1 MWLPILAL
9 LTALSI
15 SSVSAYFSIVGLT
28 AIFAAAKLPI
38 IILGSTLEIGK
49 IITTLFV
56 HRHWKDLTTSLKS
69 YLSIAIIV
77 LMMIT
82 SMGTFGFLSKA
93 HLDQALPSDDNQIQ
107 LNIIDQKIK
116 TDQDNILAAKQ
127 ELSQLD
133 QAVNQMMGR
142 TTDATGAQRAVNI
155 RKGQVKDRQRI
166 ADTIDTTNKDLLALQ
181 QQEAPL
187 KVEQNKIAV
196 EVGPIKYIADLIY
209 GQSEDPNILEK
220 AVRIVILMLVSVF
233 DPLAIVLLLAA
244 SSIMLILKGQKKTM
258 NKPEFKLPSFF
269 KKKEPHP
276 ILGEEPSG
284 VKEFGVIPTEAF
296 PPIMRTG
303 VKINKFEE
311 ESTEE
316 LKAEYEEKI
325 AKLQESLE
333 MKTSINESL
342 TSALRVKEEEIH
354 TLKANIESESERIT
368 ELLNNY
374 EHRVS
379 NHEDLH
385 RDLREMFEAEKDSNE
400 NLQKANGELREELD
414 IVNERFSAYVADSS
428 AKITELTDQL
438 LAEQQLNVDLSN
450 SLTEQEGKFSE
461 IMTKINELDTPEAH
475 ADRMFANDTTP
486 QFVDLENT
494 DFGIDF
500 PPNVENGKLFV
511 NTKTKPHTL
520 YKFIDDYGWIVID
533 KSTTDSYIT
542 DEYAQFL
549 VESIASGDFEF
560 TDLTD
565 REQERITEVLTK

>member
-1 MWLPILAL
+1 MWLIILAF

-56 HRHWKDLTTSLKS
+56 HRHWKDLTISLKT

-116 TDQDNILAAKQ
+116 TDQDNITAAKQ

-155 RKGQVKDRQRI
+155 RKSQIKDRQRI
-166 ADTIDTTNKDLLALQ
+166 ADTIDTANKDLLALQ

-258 NKPEFKLPSFF
+258 SKSEFKFPSFF
-269 KKKEPHP
+269 KKKEKEPHP

-284 VKEFGVIPTEAF
+284 VKEFGVIP
-296 PPIMRTG
+296 PP
-303 VKINKFEE
+303 
-311 ESTEE
+311 
-316 LKAEYEEKI
+316 LKVVNDFTAVFQPNPEYESKI
-325 AKLQESLE
+325 ANLQESLE

-354 TLKANIESESERIT
+354 ALKTNIESEAERIT

-385 RDLREMFEAEKDSNE
+385 RDLREMLEVEKDSNE
-400 NLQKANGELREELD
+400 NLQKANDELREELD
-414 IVNERFSAYVADSS
+414 IVNERFSMYVADSS
-428 AKITELTDQL
+428 AKIAELTDQL
-438 LAEQQLNVDLSN
+438 LAEQQLNVDLN
-450 SLTEQEGKFSE
+450 NALTAQEGKFSE

-475 ADRMFANDTTP
+475 ADRMFANNTTQQP
-486 QFVDLENT
+486 VDLENA
-494 DFGIDF
+494 DFGEDF
-500 PPNVENGKLFV
+500 PINSQNGKLFV
-511 NTKTKPHTL
+511 STKTKPHTL

>member
-244 SSIMLILKGQKKTM
+244 SSIMLIIKGQKK
-258 NKPEFKLPSFF
+258 
-269 KKKEPHP
+269 
-276 ILGEEPSG
+276 
-284 VKEFGVIPTEAF
+284 
-296 PPIMRTG
+296 
-303 VKINKFEE
+303 
-311 ESTEE
+311 
-316 LKAEYEEKI
+316 
-325 AKLQESLE
+325 
-333 MKTSINESL
+333 
-342 TSALRVKEEEIH
+342 
-354 TLKANIESESERIT
+354 
-368 ELLNNY
+368 
-374 EHRVS
+374 
-379 NHEDLH
+379 
-385 RDLREMFEAEKDSNE
+385 
-400 NLQKANGELREELD
+400 
-414 IVNERFSAYVADSS
+414 IVA
-428 AKITELTDQL
+428 
-438 LAEQQLNVDLSN
+438 
-450 SLTEQEGKFSE
+450 GK
-461 IMTKINELDTPEAH
+461 H
-475 ADRMFANDTTP
+475 
-486 QFVDLENT
+486 
-494 DFGIDF
+494 G
-500 PPNVENGKLFV
+500 
-511 NTKTKPHTL
+511 
-520 YKFIDDYGWIVID
+520 
-533 KSTTDSYIT
+533 
-542 DEYAQFL
+542 
-549 VESIASGDFEF
+549 
-560 TDLTD
+560 
-565 REQERITEVLTK
+565 

>member
-1 MWLPILAL
+1 MWLIILAF

-56 HRHWKDLTTSLKS
+56 HRHWKDLTISLKT

-116 TDQDNILAAKQ
+116 TDQDNITAAKQ

-155 RKGQVKDRQRI
+155 RKSQIKDRQRI
-166 ADTIDTTNKDLLALQ
+166 ADTIDTANKDLLALQ

-258 NKPEFKLPSFF
+258 SKSEFKFPSFF
-269 KKKEPHP
+269 KKKEKEPHP

-284 VKEFGVIPTEAF
+284 VKEFGVIP
-296 PPIMRTG
+296 PP
-303 VKINKFEE
+303 
-311 ESTEE
+311 
-316 LKAEYEEKI
+316 LKVVNDFTAVFQPNPEYESKI
-325 AKLQESLE
+325 ANLQESLE

-354 TLKANIESESERIT
+354 ALKTNIESEAERIT

-385 RDLREMFEAEKDSNE
+385 RDLREMLEVEKDSNE
-400 NLQKANGELREELD
+400 NLQKANDELREELD
-414 IVNERFSAYVADSS
+414 IVNERFSMYVADSS
-428 AKITELTDQL
+428 AKIAELTDQL
-438 LAEQQLNVDLSN
+438 LAEQQLNVDLN
-450 SLTEQEGKFSE
+450 NALTAQEGKFSE

-475 ADRMFANDTTP
+475 ADRMFANNTT
-486 QFVDLENT
+486 QQLVDLENA
-494 DFGIDF
+494 DFGEDF
-500 PPNVENGKLFV
+500 PVNSRNGKLFV
-511 NTKTKPHTL
+511 STKTKPHTL
-520 YKFIDDYGWIVID
+520 YKFIDDYGWIVVD